1 KKGSKVQDAHEAI
14 RPTQWNLSPEK
25 VKGQMP
31 PDQWKLYSLIW
42 YRLLGSQMTDAKYD
56 RTTID
61 IQNGDDYLFRCSG
74 SILKFDGHLKA
85 YAAMPNG
92 YDFEKDTTV
101 PENIEEGETL
111 TLNQLEPKQHFTNPP
126 PHYNESSLVK
136 ELDNQGI
143 GRPSTYSSIIT
154 TLYDRDYV
162 RKDNKQLLPTDLGF
176 TVNDVLVKYFPD
188 IFNTE
193 FTAHMEDELDKVE
206 EGKDKWVAVVQD
218 FYKPFKKSL
227 DKVES
232 KSGDIK
238 KSLQE
243 STGEKCEKCGSEMVV
258 KWGRNG
264 KFLACSGYPDC
275 KNTKPLEDLEE
286 PEETDEVCDKCGSA
300 MVIKRGR
307 YGRFLACSKY
317 PECKNT
323 KPIPIGVKCPEDGGE
338 IVERRTRKGKTFWG
352 CANYP
357 DCKFASWDKPID
369 KNCPNCDATI
379 LVEKNT
385 KSKGEFLRC
394 LNCKSEF
401 PMELNEDEEVQG
413 AA

>member
-1 KKGSKVQDAHEAI
+1 
-14 RPTQWNLSPEK
+14 
-25 VKGQMP
+25 
-31 PDQWKLYSLIW
+31 
-42 YRLLGSQMTDAKYD
+42 
-56 RTTID
+56 
-61 IQNGDDYLFRCSG
+61 
-74 SILKFDGHLKA
+74 
-85 YAAMPNG
+85 
-92 YDFEKDTTV
+92 
-101 PENIEEGETL
+101 
-111 TLNQLEPKQHFTNPP
+111 
-126 PHYNESSLVK
+126 
-136 ELDNQGI
+136 
-143 GRPSTYSSIIT
+143 
-154 TLYDRDYV
+154 V

-286 PEETDEVCDKCGSA
+286 PEETDETCEKCGA
-300 MVIKRGR
+300 NMVIKRGR

-323 KPIPIGVKCPEDGGE
+323 KPIPIGVKCPEDGGD

-357 DCKFASWDKPID
+357 ECKFASWDKPID

-401 PMELNEDEEVQG
+401 PMDLNEDEEVQG